1 MKAFVIYKE
10 GDEFSTSLAN
20 ECLLSAKQFNIDVEL
35 FPGVYSEINQK
46 FEEENLF
53 VNMSCNGRIDKSGV
67 KGCLLSHFYLWKL
80 CVKLN
85 EPLFIFEHDSLMI
98 NPLPID
104 VLDLFE
110 DYLNLDYNR
119 KIYRKNLK
127 GYNDELN
134 NLNNPKIEIIK
145 MDIANGSGFKFINR
159 NHIVGAHG
167 YIIKPEGAKKI
178 IEGLLSDGA
187 IPADMAPNSK
197 YVNMYHTNY
206 TVVRVNPKMTQ
217 QMAKLSHTRN

>member
-1 MKAFVIYKE
+1 MKSFVIYKE
-10 GDEFSTSLAN
+10 GDVFSTELAN
-20 ECLLSAKQFNIDVEL
+20 DCIESAKNFGITVEKYSGIYSNID
-35 FPGVYSEINQK
+35 QK

-53 VNMSCNGRIDKSGV
+53 VNMACNGRIDKLGV

-80 CVKLN
+80 CIKLN
-85 EPLFIFEHDSLMI
+85 EPLFIFEHDALMI
-98 NPLPID
+98 NPLPNN
-104 VLDLFE
+104 VLNLFE

-127 GYNDELN
+127 GYHEELS
-134 NLNNPKIEIIK
+134 NLKMIQIDVVK
-145 MDIANGSGFKFINR
+145 MDINAGAGFKFINR

-178 IEGLLSDGA
+178 IEGRLSDGA

-197 YVNMYHTNY
+197 YVNMYHTTH
-206 TVVRVNPKMTQ
+206 TVVRVNPKMIQ